1 MADLQTDGFD
11 LNDVA
16 AFGYRSDRWNFVEG
30 EALAGIVSKLN
41 KEQNRYVISTTN
53 SRVVWRT
60 LLFYPGATLVR
71 VTDLAWRPHGV
82 PLYFVGLRGQ
92 YRRLDGSRRFLQFL
106 NDKIP
111 LKLTTQVATEYLR
124 FYCFFV
130 RSEGRPFI
138 LAEKPEDLGLFD
150 PPLKPEQQEAVAAV
164 LRPIA
169 LLKEDPATGFEMS
182 AIVRFSNTLFD
193 CVFKVSPQG
202 HVRMTSDRELP
213 LNLPPVSGLN
223 AATVWAA

>member
-1 MADLQTDGFD
+1 MSALLPDGLD

-30 EALAGIVSKLN
+30 EALTGIVSKLN
-41 KEQNRYVISTTN
+41 KEQNRYVISTNN

-71 VTDLAWRPHGV
+71 VTDLTWRPHGV

-111 LKLTTQVATEYLR
+111 LKLTPQVVSEYLR

-130 RSEGRPFI
+130 RSNGRPFV

-150 PPLKPEQQEAVAAV
+150 PALTPDQLETVTAA

-169 LLKEDPATGFEMS
+169 VTGENPATGFEVS
-182 AIVRFSNTLFD
+182 AIVRFSNMLFD
-193 CVFKVSPQG
+193 CTFQISQQG
-202 HVRMTSDRELP
+202 HVRMTSDREIP
-213 LNLPPVSGLN
+213 LNLPAPSGLN
-223 AATVWAA
+223 IARVWAA

>member
-1 MADLQTDGFD
+1 MAGLLAEGFD
-11 LNDVA
+11 LADVA
-16 AFGYRSDRWNFVEG
+16 AYGYRSDRWNFVEG
-30 EALAGIVSKLN
+30 EALTGIVSKLN
-41 KEQNRYVISTTN
+41 KEQNRYVISGTN

-71 VTDLAWRPHGV
+71 VTDFSWRPHGV

-111 LKLTTQVATEYLR
+111 LKLSAQVAIEYLR

-130 RSEGRPFI
+130 RAEGRPFI

-150 PPLKPEQQEAVAAV
+150 PPLKPDQQAAV
-164 LRPIA
+164 EAALRPIA
-169 LLKEDPATGFEMS
+169 IVKEDPATGFEMS
-182 AIVRFSNTLFD
+182 AIVRFSHTLFD
-193 CVFKVSPQG
+193 CTFQISPQG

-213 LNLPPVSGLN
+213 LNLPPVSGFS
-223 AATVWAA
+223 AAKVWAA